1 MEDNLDTPSVN
12 QTRPT
17 GSVYFGELVKASRKT
32 SIGEMEHIIENLRRH
47 KDAWVRLEIEERLA
61 ILDEIHQELV
71 SFQESWVAAEMEGQC
86 IEAGSLGEAE
96 EWVLLATTFRALNRI
111 RKSLLEIKAS
121 GHPKISGKL
130 QTLPNGQVVAGVYP
144 ESNTDRLLFRGVTGE
159 VWMEP
164 GINIEDFYA
173 HLAVAYQ
180 DPDRSGKIALVLG
193 AGNATMTALIDA
205 LHKLFVELQV
215 VILKPNPVNAY
226 MGPLIEKVFRPLIK
240 RGLLG
245 VAYGGAAE
253 GSYLCNH
260 PEVDELHITGSDKT
274 YEAIVFGTGPEGAR
288 RKANK
293 EPINTKPFSGELGN
307 ISPVIVVPGPWTTV
321 DIEAQANQI
330 ATWFVANAGF
340 ACLTPRVI
348 IQHASWEHRSEL
360 MREIGRALESTA
372 TRKAYYPGAE
382 ERMTQFVNAHPE
394 AHQYGVP
401 QEDHLPWTFITD
413 VDPEHK
419 DDICFQ
425 QESFCSV
432 YAETAIEAHSPQ
444 DFIKKAVE
452 FANDTLWGTLSVI
465 MIVHPDSY
473 KDPEVA
479 TAIEEA
485 VKNLRY
491 GTVAINMLAYYS
503 AYLMVTPWGAFPG
516 HDIYDIQSGIG
527 KVFNFLMIEGS
538 QKSVLRAPFKRL
550 DPLTANSRHAPEF
563 AKKLAK
569 FNANPTWWKFPDLAW
584 TAIRSQ
590 PN

>member
-32 SIGEMEHIIENLRRH
+32 SIGEMEHMIENLRRH
-47 KDAWVRLEIEERLA
+47 KDTWVRLEIEERLA
-61 ILDEIHQELV
+61 ILDEIHQDLV

-86 IEAGSLGEAE
+86 IEPGSLGEAE

-121 GHPKISGKL
+121 GHPRISGKL
-130 QTLPNGQVVAGVYP
+130 WTHPDGQVVAGVYP
-144 ESNTDRLLFRGVTGE
+144 ETKIDRLLFRGVTGE

-164 GINIEDFYA
+164 EINIEDFYT

-215 VILKPNPVNAY
+215 VVLKPNPVNAY
-226 MGPLIEKVFRPLIK
+226 MGPLIEKVFRALIK
-240 RGLLG
+240 RGFLG

-307 ISPVIVVPGPWTTV
+307 ISPVIVVPGPWTTD
-321 DIEAQANQI
+321 DIKAQANQI

-360 MREIGRALESTA
+360 MSEIGRSLESTA

-394 AHQYGVP
+394 AHQYGAP

-413 VDPEHK
+413 VDPEDK

-432 YAETAIEAHSPQ
+432 YAETAIEAPSPQ

-550 DPLTANSRHAPEF
+550 DPLTANSRRAPEF
-563 AKKLAK
+563 AKKMAK

-584 TAIRSQ
+584 TAIRS
-590 PN
+590 

>member
-32 SIGEMEHIIENLRRH
+32 SIGEMEHMIENLRRH
-47 KDAWVRLEIEERLA
+47 KDTWVRLEIEERLA
-61 ILDEIHQELV
+61 ILDEIHQDLV

-86 IEAGSLGEAE
+86 IEPGSLGEAE

-121 GHPKISGKL
+121 GHPRISEKL
-130 QTLPNGQVVAGVYP
+130 WTHPDGQVVAGVYP
-144 ESNTDRLLFRGVTGE
+144 ETNIDRLLFRGVTGE

-164 GINIEDFYA
+164 EINIEDFYT

-215 VILKPNPVNAY
+215 VVLKPNPVNSY
-226 MGPLIEKVFRPLIK
+226 MGPLIEKVFRALIK
-240 RGLLG
+240 RGFLG

-307 ISPVIVVPGPWTTV
+307 ISPVIVVPGPWTTD
-321 DIEAQANQI
+321 DIKAQANQI

-360 MREIGRALESTA
+360 MSEIGRSLESTA

-394 AHQYGVP
+394 AHQYGAP

-413 VDPEHK
+413 VDPEDK

-432 YAETAIEAHSPQ
+432 YAETAIEAPSPQ

-550 DPLTANSRHAPEF
+550 DPLTANSRRAPEF

-584 TAIRSQ
+584 TAIRS
-590 PN
+590 

>member
-1 MEDNLDTPSVN
+1 MEDNPDTPSVN

-17 GSVYFGELVKASRKT
+17 GSAYFGGLVKASRTT
-32 SIGEMEHIIENLRRH
+32 SIGEMENIIENLRRH
-47 KDAWVRLEIEERLA
+47 KEAWVRLEINERLA
-61 ILDEIHQELV
+61 ILDEIHQDLV
-71 SFQESWVAAEMEGQC
+71 SLQESWVAAELEGQS
-86 IEAGSLGEAE
+86 IEVGSLGEAE

-111 RKSLLEIKAS
+111 RKSLLEIKGS

-130 QTLPNGQVVAGVYP
+130 WTLANGQVVAGVYP
-144 ESNTDRLLFRGVTGE
+144 ETNADRLLFMGVTGE

-164 GINIEDFYA
+164 GISIESFTD

-193 AGNATMTALIDA
+193 AGNATMTAVIDA
-205 LHKLFVELQV
+205 LHKLFVDLQV
-215 VILKPNPVNAY
+215 VVLKPNPVNAY
-226 MGPLIEKVFRPLIK
+226 MGPLMENVFRALIK
-240 RGLLG
+240 RGFLG
-245 VAYGGAAE
+245 IAYGGAAE
-253 GSYLCNH
+253 GSLLCNH

-307 ISPVIVVPGPWTTV
+307 ISPVIIVPGPWNTD
-321 DIEAQANQI
+321 DIKAQANQI

-348 IQHASWEHRSEL
+348 IQHASWVFRSEL
-360 MREIGRALESTA
+360 LTEIGRALQNTV

-394 AHQYGVP
+394 AHQFGTP

-413 VDPEHK
+413 VDPGEK
-419 DDICFQ
+419 DDICFT

-432 YAETAIEAHSPQ
+432 YAETAIEAPSPQ
-444 DFIKKAVE
+444 DFIRKAVE
-452 FANDTLWGTLSVI
+452 FANDTLWGTLSAI
-465 MIVHPDSY
+465 LIVHPDSY

-479 TAIEEA
+479 AAIEEA
-485 VKNLRY
+485 IINLRY
-491 GTVAINMLAYYS
+491 GTVSINMLAYYS

-538 QKSVLRAPFKRL
+538 QKSVLRAPFKRH
-550 DPLTANSRHAPEF
+550 DPLTVKSRRAPDF

-569 FNANPTWWKFPDLAW
+569 FNTNPTWWKLPGLTW
-584 TAIRSQ
+584 TAIRS
-590 PN
+590 

>member
-1 MEDNLDTPSVN
+1 
-12 QTRPT
+12 
-17 GSVYFGELVKASRKT
+17 
-32 SIGEMEHIIENLRRH
+32 
-47 KDAWVRLEIEERLA
+47 
-61 ILDEIHQELV
+61 
-71 SFQESWVAAEMEGQC
+71 
-86 IEAGSLGEAE
+86 
-96 EWVLLATTFRALNRI
+96 
-111 RKSLLEIKAS
+111 
-121 GHPKISGKL
+121 
-130 QTLPNGQVVAGVYP
+130 
-144 ESNTDRLLFRGVTGE
+144 
-159 VWMEP
+159 MEP
-164 GINIEDFYA
+164 EINIEDFFT

-215 VILKPNPVNAY
+215 VVLKPNPVNSY
-226 MGPLIEKVFRPLIK
+226 MGPLIEKVFRALIK
-240 RGLLG
+240 RGFLG

-321 DIEAQANQI
+321 DIKAQANQI

-394 AHQYGVP
+394 AHQYGAP

-432 YAETAIEAHSPQ
+432 YAETAIEAPSPQ

-550 DPLTANSRHAPEF
+550 DPLTANSRRAPEF